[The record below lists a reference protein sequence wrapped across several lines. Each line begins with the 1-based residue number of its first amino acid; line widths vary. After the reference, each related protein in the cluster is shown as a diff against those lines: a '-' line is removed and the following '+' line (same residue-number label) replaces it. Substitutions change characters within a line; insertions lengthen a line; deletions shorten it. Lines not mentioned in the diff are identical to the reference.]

1 MNISMVLEATEN
13 TQGVSG
19 PSEINAVM
27 QMARDVSRDFGDA
40 SNNLC
45 NAIASLT
52 KKICIEEIDDSS
64 LSPLIAPIMVPL
76 NKNPDLCPIGVRKVL
91 WQVVGKIVMN
101 PFSEN
106 VTTASSD
113 AQM

>member
-40 SNNLC
+40 SNNLR
-45 NAIASLT
+45 NAIASLI
-52 KKICIEEIDDSS
+52 KKIRFEEIDDSS
-64 LSPLIAPIMVPL
+64 LSPLKHQYWYNSIKIPTFPQL
-76 NKNPDLCPIGVRKVL
+76 ESEKFY
-91 WQVVGKIVMN
+91 GKWW
-101 PFSEN
+101 EK
-106 VTTASSD
+106 
-113 AQM
+113 